1 MSQTTTKMQC
11 KGTLKTG
18 AARRG
23 RCLHRPHEAKQ
34 CDNLE
39 CAQTGYFKAVGILLL
54 LSVIVHPVF
63 ANETEIAAGTP
74 YWVWVLLGRLHPL
87 VVHFPIGLLV
97 VAWLMELL
105 VWKRKSNDF
114 APAIKVLMIIGT
126 IASVISV
133 VFGLL
138 LINTEE
144 YGGDILPVHQWTG
157 IATMVLAAVTTYT
170 YFKKSRR
177 MQKLFLTLTVAGV
190 TIAGHYGASLTHGED
205 YLTSVL
211 PSAETSAAVNQPTFV
226 LANQTGPLSETQ
238 IQELNLQIRTIFAHS
253 CTNCHGEAKQKGDL
267 RLDSKEAILK
277 GGEDGPALVA
287 GSPETSELIRRIKL
301 PRSHKEAM
309 PSKGKGLTAQEIATI
324 EYWVKQG
331 APWPTGDLKSIYRV
345 AALEPRMPEIP
356 AATDDLV
363 SPVDLF
369 VNDYFKKHKVE
380 WNKKVDDRT
389 YIRRVYLDVIGLIPA
404 ADTVDA
410 FVNDTRADKREILV
424 NNLLGRNDDYAQHWL
439 TFWNDALR
447 NDYSG
452 TGYITGGR
460 YDITKWL
467 YSSLRD
473 NKPYNSFVK
482 ELISPDEK
490 SKGFI
495 AGIKWRGTINA
506 SQRTEMQAAQ
516 NVSQVFLGL
525 NLKCASCHDSFV
537 SDWKLEDAYAF
548 ANVFADSALEINRC
562 DKPTGKMAPT
572 RILYKQLGEIDANA
586 IPQEKLKQLAD
597 YLVQPKDGRLYRT
610 LVNRVWAQLMGRGI
624 VEPVD
629 VMDNEPW
636 SQDLLDWLASDFV
649 ATGYDVK
656 KLIYKILTSKTYQLP
671 SVGIKEAELI
681 VAPDYTFTGML
692 RRRLTAEQFT
702 DAVSKAI
709 QPVYGDSAI
718 VYKLLPEDIKSEILF
733 PRASLVKNDG
743 YLTALGRPNRETV
756 STGRLSQANLLQAL
770 ELTNG
775 DRFNNTLVR
784 AAKKWKQT
792 YPDPEKMVTEIYRN
806 TLGRPPGPDEQSV
819 ALKVLGTTAAEAA
832 VQDFLWAMTLH
843 PEFQLIY

>member
-11 KGTLKTG
+11 KGTLKAG
-18 AARRG
+18 AVRRG

-775 DRFNNTLVR
+775 DRFNNTLVH

-806 TLGRPPGPDEQSV
+806 TLGRAPGPDEQSV
-819 ALKVLGTTAAEAA
+819 ALKVLGTTPTEAA

>member
-1 MSQTTTKMQC
+1 
-11 KGTLKTG
+11 
-18 AARRG
+18 
-23 RCLHRPHEAKQ
+23 
-34 CDNLE
+34 
-39 CAQTGYFKAVGILLL
+39 
-54 LSVIVHPVF
+54 
-63 ANETEIAAGTP
+63 
-74 YWVWVLLGRLHPL
+74 
-87 VVHFPIGLLV
+87 
-97 VAWLMELL
+97 
-105 VWKRKSNDF
+105 
-114 APAIKVLMIIGT
+114 
-126 IASVISV
+126 
-133 VFGLL
+133 
-138 LINTEE
+138 
-144 YGGDILPVHQWTG
+144 
-157 IATMVLAAVTTYT
+157 
-170 YFKKSRR
+170 
-177 MQKLFLTLTVAGV
+177 
-190 TIAGHYGASLTHGED
+190 
-205 YLTSVL
+205 
-211 PSAETSAAVNQPTFV
+211 
-226 LANQTGPLSETQ
+226 
-238 IQELNLQIRTIFAHS
+238 
-253 CTNCHGEAKQKGDL
+253 
-267 RLDSKEAILK
+267 
-277 GGEDGPALVA
+277 
-287 GSPETSELIRRIKL
+287 
-301 PRSHKEAM
+301 M
-309 PSKGKGLTAQEIATI
+309 PSKGKALTPQEIATI

-331 APWPTGDLKSIYRV
+331 APWPTGELKSIFRV

-356 AATDDLV
+356 AATGDIV

-380 WNKKVDDRT
+380 WDKKVDDRT
-389 YIRRVYLDVIGLIPA
+389 YIRRVYLDVIGLVPA
-404 ADTVDA
+404 ADSIDA
-410 FVNDTRADKREILV
+410 FINDTRPDKREILV
-424 NNLLGRNDDYAQHWL
+424 SNLLSRNSDYAQHWL

-460 YDITKWL
+460 YDITEWL

-473 NKPYNSFVK
+473 NKPYNIFVK
-482 ELISPDEK
+482 ELISPTED

-525 NLKCASCHDSFV
+525 NLKCASCHNSFV

-548 ANVFADSALEINRC
+548 ANIFADSALEINRC

-572 RILYKQLGEIDANA
+572 RMLYKELGEIDSNA
-586 IPQEKLKQLAD
+586 IPQEKLKQLAE

-681 VAPDYTFTGML
+681 VAPDYVFTGML

-718 VYKLLPEDIKSEILF
+718 VYKLLPEDVKTDIRF
-733 PRASLVKNDG
+733 PRASLVKNDA

-756 STGRLSQANLLQAL
+756 STSRLSQANLLQAL

-775 DRFNNTLVR
+775 DRFNNAVKR
-784 AAKKWKQT
+784 AAVKWKQE
-792 YPDPEKMVTEIYRN
+792 YPDPQKMVTEIYRS
-806 TLGRPPGPDEQSV
+806 TLGRPPASDEQSV
-819 ALKVLGTTAAEAA
+819 ALKVLGKTPTEAA

>member
-1 MSQTTTKMQC
+1 MSRTAAKNKC
-11 KGTLKTG
+11 KAPL
-18 AARRG
+18 
-23 RCLHRPHEAKQ
+23 
-34 CDNLE
+34 N
-39 CAQTGYFKAVGILLL
+39 TGYFKAVSALLL
-54 LSVIVHPVF
+54 LAFIAHP
-63 ANETEIAAGTP
+63 AIAGEADAVAGKP
-74 YWVWVLLGRLHPL
+74 YWVWSFMGRLHPL

-97 VAWLMELL
+97 AAWLMELL
-105 VWKRKSNDF
+105 VWKRKYNDF
-114 APAIKVLMIIGT
+114 GPAIKVLMVIGT
-126 IASVISV
+126 ISSVIAV

-138 LINTEE
+138 LINTED
-144 YGGDILPVHQWTG
+144 YGGETLPVHQWTG
-157 IATMVLAAVTTYT
+157 IATMVLAAITTYA
-170 YFKKSRR
+170 YFRRSRR
-177 MQKLFLTLTVAGV
+177 VQRIWLTLTVAGITV
-190 TIAGHYGASLTHGED
+190 AGHYGASLTHGED

-211 PSAETSAAVNQPTFV
+211 PSAAPPEFATNQPTFV
-226 LANQTGPLSETQ
+226 LANQTGPLNEMQ
-238 IQELNLQIRTIFAHS
+238 IQELNLQVRTIFAHS
-253 CTNCHGEAKQKGDL
+253 CTNCHGEAKAKGDL

-277 GGEDGPALVA
+277 GGENGPVLVA
-287 GSPETSELIRRIKL
+287 GDPEKSDIVRRIKL
-301 PRSHKEAM
+301 PRGHKEAM

-331 APWPTGDLKSIYRV
+331 APWPEGELKSIYRV
-345 AALEPRMPEIP
+345 AALAPRKPP
-356 AATDDLV
+356 VPTASGDL
-363 SPVDLF
+363 SNPVDLF
-369 VNDYFKKHKVE
+369 VNDYFKKHDIE
-380 WNKKVDDRT
+380 WNKKTDDRT
-389 YIRRVYLDVIGLIPA
+389 YMRRVYLDVTGLVPA
-404 ADTVDA
+404 ADSVDA
-410 FVNDTRADKREILV
+410 FIKDTRPDKRELLV
-424 NNLLGRNDDYAQHWL
+424 RRLLARDNDYAQHWL

-460 YDITKWL
+460 YDITRWL
-467 YSSLRD
+467 YNALRD

-482 ELISPDEK
+482 ELISPGEQ

-525 NLKCASCHDSFV
+525 NLKCASCHDSFI
-537 SDWKLEDAYAF
+537 SDWKLEDAYGF
-548 ANVFADSALEINRC
+548 ANIFADSALEINRC
-562 DKPTGKMAPT
+562 DKPTGRMAPT
-572 RILYKQLGEIDANA
+572 RMLYKELGEIDSHA
-586 IPQEKLKQLAD
+586 ITQDKLKQLAE
-597 YLVQPKDGRLYRT
+597 YLVQPEDGRLYRT

-629 VMDNEPW
+629 EMDREPW
-636 SQDLLDWLASDFV
+636 SQDLLDWLAVDFV
-649 ATGYDVK
+649 ESGYDIK

-681 VAPDYTFTGML
+681 VAPDYVFTGML

-702 DAVSKAI
+702 DAVSQSI
-709 QPVYGDSAI
+709 QPVYGDSAV
-718 VYKLLPEDIKSEILF
+718 VYKLLPEDVRELIPF

-775 DRFNNTLVR
+775 DRFNDAMKR
-784 AAKKWKQT
+784 GAIKWKSG
-792 YPDPEKMVTEIYRN
+792 YPNPEKMVTEIYRS
-806 TLGRPPGPDEQSV
+806 TLGRPPVPDEQSV
-819 ALKVLGTTAAEAA
+819 ALKALGKAPGEAA

>member
-1 MSQTTTKMQC
+1 MRQTTTKMQG
-11 KGTLKTG
+11 KGYLT
-18 AARRG
+18 
-23 RCLHRPHEAKQ
+23 
-34 CDNLE
+34 
-39 CAQTGYFKAVGILLL
+39 TGYCKAFGILLL
-54 LSVIVHPVF
+54 LSAMAYPAM
-63 ANETEIAAGTP
+63 ANETEAGSGTP
-74 YWVWVLLGRLHPL
+74 FWVWTFLGRLHPL
-87 VVHFPIGLLV
+87 IVHFPIGLLV
-97 VAWLMELL
+97 VAWLLELL
-105 VWKRKSNDF
+105 IWKRKSNDF
-114 APAIKVLMIIGT
+114 GPAIRMLMIIGT
-126 IASVISV
+126 ISSVLAV

-138 LINTEE
+138 LINTEQ
-144 YGGDILPVHQWTG
+144 YGGDILPLHQWTG
-157 IATMVLAAVTTYT
+157 IATMVLAGVTTYA
-170 YFKKSRR
+170 YFKRSRR
-177 MQKLFLTLTVAGV
+177 MQKLLLTLTVAGITV
-190 TIAGHYGASLTHGED
+190 AGHYGASLTHGED

-211 PSAETSAAVNQPTFV
+211 PSAQPDFAANQPTFV
-226 LANQTGPLSETQ
+226 LANQTGPLNDAQ
-238 IQELNLQIRTIFAHS
+238 IQELNLQVRTIFAHS

-287 GSPETSELIRRIKL
+287 GSPEKSELVRRIKL
-301 PRSHKEAM
+301 PRNHKEAM
-309 PSKGKGLTAQEIATI
+309 PSKGKGLTPQEIATI
-324 EYWVKQG
+324 EYWIKQG
-331 APWPTGDLKSIYRV
+331 APWPTGNLKSIYRV

-356 AATDDLV
+356 AATGDLV

-369 VNDYFKKHKVE
+369 VNDYFKKHKIE

-389 YIRRVYLDVIGLIPA
+389 YIRRVYLDVIGLVPA
-404 ADTVDA
+404 PDTIDA
-410 FVNDTRADKREILV
+410 FVKDTRANKREILV
-424 NNLLGRNDDYAQHWL
+424 GNLLSRNSDYAQHWL

-460 YDITKWL
+460 YDITEWL
-467 YSSLRD
+467 YNSLRD
-473 NKPYNSFVK
+473 NKPYNTFVK

-525 NLKCASCHDSFV
+525 NLKCASCHDSFI

-548 ANVFADSALEINRC
+548 ANIFADSALEINRC

-572 RILYKQLGEIDANA
+572 RMLYKELGEIDSNA

-649 ATGYDVK
+649 ATGYDIK
-656 KLIYKILTSKTYQLP
+656 QLIYKILTSKTYQLP

-681 VAPDYTFTGML
+681 VAPDYVFTGML

-709 QPVYGDSAI
+709 EPVYGDSAI
-718 VYKLLPEDIKSEILF
+718 VYKLLPEDVKPDIRF

-756 STGRLSQANLLQAL
+756 STSRLSQANLLQAL

-775 DRFNNTLVR
+775 DRFNNAVKR
-784 AAKKWKQT
+784 AAKKWKQE
-792 YPDPEKMVTEIYRN
+792 YPDAERMVTEIYRS
-806 TLGRPPGPDEQSV
+806 TLGRPPVADEQSV
-819 ALKVLGTTAAEAA
+819 AMKVLGKTPTEAA